1 MSFNGIL
8 NVYKPKG
15 FTSRD
20 IVNIVRKIYNTKKV
34 GHAGTLDPNA
44 TGVLPI
50 AIGNATKIVDYIQAM
65 GKSYIGEMTLGI
77 ETDTLDIWGKSID
90 SKVINYNKNILDT
103 YPIENELV
111 KVETLIKNEKLE
123 EQYKIWQE
131 RFKKIKD
138 ENVVNLNEIVLK
150 LDTQNVENFNELK
163 EDAKRELYKAK
174 FLLSKL
180 LEEIED
186 VNMSEEKYRTLII
199 KLKTKYRELND
210 YYEAH
215 KKEYG
220 ELENVVE
227 MQFENIEKRFQI
239 FEEFMETNDY
249 SEVIHIVK
257 SIDLMLEH
265 MQDVVKKLPDLVIV
279 AHKIIPLK
287 IEELTNIYEKMILDN
302 YNLKELNVTTNLEN
316 ALKSTNELVEKVKGL
331 NFKDVEV
338 EFEAIV
344 EYLDDLFK
352 VFETEQI
359 ARKEYSKLKIL
370 FEKKLIK
377 TNKIVSSVYKE
388 LDSIRSMYNLKAE
401 EIDSLNVVKTRLMEV
416 NDNYKKIITDLK
428 SQETNFLTANKELI
442 DVNSILIE
450 LSDDLDKLLKSLGNM
465 YEDEQRAR
473 EQLNEI
479 EKLLRDSKGILN
491 KYNFPSVNK
500 ELFIEIK
507 EANEAVYEV
516 IKELKEK
523 PIKINTLNT
532 RVDTARDLAL
542 KVYTHVNDMLK
553 KMEVIEELIVF
564 ANKYRSES
572 EIISDNLNKASNFF
586 FQGNY
591 NKSLDVLEKALINK
605 IPNSNST

>member
-1 MSFNGIL
+1 MKIL
-8 NVYKPKG
+8 YDFSLVSIFISLAILG
-15 FTSRD
+15 VF
-20 IVNIVRKIYNTKKV
+20 IVFLVLSKKRKEKKLKQKIIEE
-34 GHAGTLDPNA
+34 LD
-44 TGVLPI
+44 
-50 AIGNATKIVDYIQAM
+50 
-65 GKSYIGEMTLGI
+65 
-77 ETDTLDIWGKSID
+77 
-90 SKVINYNKNILDT
+90 YNKNILDT

-123 EQYKIWQE
+123 EQYKTWQE
-131 RFKKIKD
+131 RFQKIKD

-150 LDTQNVENFNELK
+150 LDSQNVENFDELK

-174 FLLSKL
+174 FLLSAL

-199 KLKTKYRELND
+199 KLKTKYRELKD
-210 YYEAH
+210 YYDEH
-215 KKEYG
+215 KEEYG

-265 MQDVVKKLPDLVIV
+265 MQEVVKKLPDLVIV

-287 IEELTNIYEKMILDN
+287 IEELTDIYEKMILDN
-302 YNLKELNVTTNLEN
+302 YNLKELNVAVNLEN

-331 NFKDVEV
+331 NFKDVEI

-344 EYLDDLFK
+344 DYLDDLFK
-352 VFETEQI
+352 VFETEQLS
-359 ARKEYSKLKIL
+359 RKEYSKLKNL
-370 FEKKLIK
+370 FENKLLK

-388 LDSIRSMYNLKAE
+388 LDSIKSMYNLKAE
-401 EIDSLNVVKTRLMEV
+401 ELDSLNVIKTRLMEV
-416 NDNYKKIITDLK
+416 NDRYKKIVTELK
-428 SQETNFLTANKELI
+428 NQETNFLNAHKELL
-442 DVNSILIE
+442 DTNTLLIE
-450 LSDDLDKLLKSLGNM
+450 ISDDLDKLLKSLGNM

-479 EKLLRDSKGILN
+479 EKLLRDSKCILN
-491 KYNFPSVNK
+491 KYKFPSVNK
-500 ELFIEIK
+500 ELYVEIK
-507 EANEAVYEV
+507 EANEAVFEV

-542 KVYTHVNDMLK
+542 KVYTHVSDMLK
-553 KMEVIEELIVF
+553 KMQVIEELIVF
-564 ANKYRSES
+564 ANKYRSDS

-591 NKSLDVLEKALINK
+591 NKSLEILEKSLINK
-605 IPNSNST
+605 IPNIEDIIKLKLK

>member
-1 MSFNGIL
+1 MKIL
-8 NVYKPKG
+8 YDFSLVSIFISLAILG
-15 FTSRD
+15 VF
-20 IVNIVRKIYNTKKV
+20 IVFLVLSKKRKEKKLKQKIIEE
-34 GHAGTLDPNA
+34 LD
-44 TGVLPI
+44 
-50 AIGNATKIVDYIQAM
+50 
-65 GKSYIGEMTLGI
+65 
-77 ETDTLDIWGKSID
+77 
-90 SKVINYNKNILDT
+90 YNKNILDT

-123 EQYKIWQE
+123 EQYKTWQE
-131 RFKKIKD
+131 RFQKIKD

-150 LDTQNVENFNELK
+150 LDSQNVENFNELK

-174 FLLSKL
+174 FLLSAL

-199 KLKTKYRELND
+199 KLKTKYRELKD
-210 YYEAH
+210 YYDEH
-215 KKEYG
+215 KEEYG

-265 MQDVVKKLPDLVIV
+265 MQEVVKKLPDLVIV

-287 IEELTNIYEKMILDN
+287 IEELTDIYEKMILDN
-302 YNLKELNVTTNLEN
+302 YNLKELNVAVNLEN

-331 NFKDVEV
+331 NFKDVEI

-344 EYLDDLFK
+344 DYLDDLFK
-352 VFETEQI
+352 VFETEQLS
-359 ARKEYSKLKIL
+359 RKEYSKLKNL
-370 FEKKLIK
+370 FENKLLK

-388 LDSIRSMYNLKAE
+388 LDSIKSMYNLKAE
-401 EIDSLNVVKTRLMEV
+401 ELDSLNVIKTRLMEV
-416 NDNYKKIITDLK
+416 NDRYKKIVTELK
-428 SQETNFLTANKELI
+428 NQDTNFLNAHKELL
-442 DVNSILIE
+442 DTNTLLIE
-450 LSDDLDKLLKSLGNM
+450 ISDDLDKLLKSLGNM

-479 EKLLRDSKGILN
+479 EKLLRDSKCILN
-491 KYNFPSVNK
+491 KYKFPSVNK
-500 ELFIEIK
+500 ELYVEIK
-507 EANEAVYEV
+507 EANEAVFEV

-542 KVYTHVNDMLK
+542 KVYTHVSDMLK
-553 KMEVIEELIVF
+553 KMQVIEELIVF
-564 ANKYRSES
+564 ANKYRSDS

-591 NKSLDVLEKALINK
+591 NKSLEILEKSLINK
-605 IPNSNST
+605 ISNIEDIIKLKLK

>member
-1 MSFNGIL
+1 MKIL
-8 NVYKPKG
+8 YD
-15 FTSRD
+15 FSL
-20 IVNIVRKIYNTKKV
+20 IS
-34 GHAGTLDPNA
+34 
-44 TGVLPI
+44 VLISI
-50 AIGNATKIVDYIQAM
+50 AILIVFILFLFFSKKRKDKKLKQKI
-65 GKSYIGEMTLGI
+65 I
-77 ETDTLDIWGKSID
+77 EELD
-90 SKVINYNKNILDT
+90 YNKNILDT

-388 LDSIRSMYNLKAE
+388 LDSIKSMYNLKAE
-401 EIDSLNVVKTRLMEV
+401 EIDSLNVVKTRLIEV
-416 NDNYKKIITDLK
+416 NDNYKKIILDIK
-428 SQETNFLTANKELI
+428 NQNINYLTANKELI

-605 IPNSNST
+605 IPNIEEIIKLKLK

>member
-1 MSFNGIL
+1 MKIL
-8 NVYKPKG
+8 YDFSLVSIFISLAILG
-15 FTSRD
+15 VF
-20 IVNIVRKIYNTKKV
+20 IVFLVLAKRRKEKKLKQKIIEE
-34 GHAGTLDPNA
+34 LD
-44 TGVLPI
+44 
-50 AIGNATKIVDYIQAM
+50 
-65 GKSYIGEMTLGI
+65 
-77 ETDTLDIWGKSID
+77 
-90 SKVINYNKNILDT
+90 YNKNILDT

-123 EQYKIWQE
+123 EQYKTWQE
-131 RFKKIKD
+131 RFQKIKD

-150 LDTQNVENFNELK
+150 LDSQNVENFDELK

-174 FLLSKL
+174 FLLSAL

-199 KLKTKYRELND
+199 KLKTKYRELKD
-210 YYEAH
+210 YYDEH
-215 KKEYG
+215 KEEYG

-265 MQDVVKKLPDLVIV
+265 MQEVVKKLPDLVIV

-287 IEELTNIYEKMILDN
+287 IEELTDIYEKMILDN
-302 YNLKELNVTTNLEN
+302 YNLKELNVAVNLEN

-331 NFKDVEV
+331 NFKDVEI

-344 EYLDDLFK
+344 DYLDDLFK
-352 VFETEQI
+352 VFETEQLS
-359 ARKEYSKLKIL
+359 RKEYSKLKNL
-370 FEKKLIK
+370 FENKLLK

-388 LDSIRSMYNLKAE
+388 LDSIKSMYNLKAE
-401 EIDSLNVVKTRLMEV
+401 ELDSLNVIKTRLMEV
-416 NDNYKKIITDLK
+416 NDRYKKIVTELK
-428 SQETNFLTANKELI
+428 DQETNFLNAHKELL
-442 DVNSILIE
+442 DTNTLLIE
-450 LSDDLDKLLKSLGNM
+450 ISDDLDKLLKSLGNM

-479 EKLLRDSKGILN
+479 EKLLRDSKCILN
-491 KYNFPSVNK
+491 KYKFPSVNK
-500 ELFIEIK
+500 ELYVEIK
-507 EANEAVYEV
+507 EANEAVFEV

-542 KVYTHVNDMLK
+542 KVYTHVSDMLK
-553 KMEVIEELIVF
+553 KMQVIEELIVF
-564 ANKYRSES
+564 ANKYRSDS

-591 NKSLDVLEKALINK
+591 NKSLEILEKSLINK
-605 IPNSNST
+605 ISNIEDIIKLKLK

>member
-1 MSFNGIL
+1 MKIL
-8 NVYKPKG
+8 YD
-15 FTSRD
+15 FSL
-20 IVNIVRKIYNTKKV
+20 IS
-34 GHAGTLDPNA
+34 
-44 TGVLPI
+44 VLISI
-50 AIGNATKIVDYIQAM
+50 AILIVFILFLFFSKKRKDKKLKQKI
-65 GKSYIGEMTLGI
+65 I
-77 ETDTLDIWGKSID
+77 EELD
-90 SKVINYNKNILDT
+90 YNKNILDT

-572 EIISDNLNKASNFF
+572 EIISDSLNKASNFF

-605 IPNSNST
+605 IPNIEEIIKLKLK

>member
-1 MSFNGIL
+1 MKILYDFSFVSIFISLAIL
-8 NVYKPKG
+8 GV
-15 FTSRD
+15 F
-20 IVNIVRKIYNTKKV
+20 IVFLVLSKKRKEKKLKQKIIEE
-34 GHAGTLDPNA
+34 LD
-44 TGVLPI
+44 
-50 AIGNATKIVDYIQAM
+50 
-65 GKSYIGEMTLGI
+65 
-77 ETDTLDIWGKSID
+77 
-90 SKVINYNKNILDT
+90 YNKNILDT

-123 EQYKIWQE
+123 EQYKTWQE
-131 RFKKIKD
+131 RFQKIKD

-150 LDTQNVENFNELK
+150 LDSQNVENFDELK

-174 FLLSKL
+174 FLLSAL

-199 KLKTKYRELND
+199 KLKTKYRELKD
-210 YYEAH
+210 YYDEH
-215 KKEYG
+215 KEEYG

-265 MQDVVKKLPDLVIV
+265 MQEVVKKLPDLVIV

-287 IEELTNIYEKMILDN
+287 IEELTDIYEKMILDN
-302 YNLKELNVTTNLEN
+302 YNLKELNVAVNLEN

-331 NFKDVEV
+331 NFKDVEI

-344 EYLDDLFK
+344 DYLDDLFK
-352 VFETEQI
+352 VFETEQLS
-359 ARKEYSKLKIL
+359 RKEYSKLKNL
-370 FEKKLIK
+370 FENKLLK

-388 LDSIRSMYNLKAE
+388 LDSIKSMYNLKAE
-401 EIDSLNVVKTRLMEV
+401 ELDSLNVIKTRLMEV
-416 NDNYKKIITDLK
+416 NDRYKKIITELK
-428 SQETNFLTANKELI
+428 NQDTNFLNAHKELL
-442 DVNSILIE
+442 DTNTLLIE
-450 LSDDLDKLLKSLGNM
+450 ISDDLDKLLKSLGNM

-479 EKLLRDSKGILN
+479 EKLLRDSKCILN
-491 KYNFPSVNK
+491 KYKFPSVNK
-500 ELFIEIK
+500 ELYVEIK
-507 EANEAVYEV
+507 EANEAVFEV

-542 KVYTHVNDMLK
+542 KVYTHVSDMLK
-553 KMEVIEELIVF
+553 KMQVIEELIVF
-564 ANKYRSES
+564 ANKYRSDS

-591 NKSLDVLEKALINK
+591 NKSLEILEKSLINK
-605 IPNSNST
+605 IPNIEDIIKLKLK

>member
-1 MSFNGIL
+1 MKIL
-8 NVYKPKG
+8 YDFSLVSIFISLAILG
-15 FTSRD
+15 VF
-20 IVNIVRKIYNTKKV
+20 IVFLVLSKKRKEKKLKQKIIEE
-34 GHAGTLDPNA
+34 LD
-44 TGVLPI
+44 
-50 AIGNATKIVDYIQAM
+50 
-65 GKSYIGEMTLGI
+65 
-77 ETDTLDIWGKSID
+77 
-90 SKVINYNKNILDT
+90 YNKNILDT

-131 RFKKIKD
+131 RFQKIKD

-150 LDTQNVENFNELK
+150 LDSQNVESFDELK

-174 FLLSKL
+174 FLLSAL

-199 KLKTKYRELND
+199 KLKTKYRELKD
-210 YYEAH
+210 YYDEH
-215 KKEYG
+215 KEEYG

-265 MQDVVKKLPDLVIV
+265 MQEVVKKLPDLVIV

-287 IEELTNIYEKMILDN
+287 IEELTDIYEKMILDN
-302 YNLKELNVTTNLEN
+302 YNLKELNVAVNLEN

-331 NFKDVEV
+331 NFKDVEI

-344 EYLDDLFK
+344 DYLDDLFK
-352 VFETEQI
+352 VFETEQLS
-359 ARKEYSKLKIL
+359 RKEYSKLKNL
-370 FEKKLIK
+370 FENKLLK

-388 LDSIRSMYNLKAE
+388 LDSIKSMYNLKTE
-401 EIDSLNVVKTRLMEV
+401 ELDSLNVIKTRLMEV
-416 NDNYKKIITDLK
+416 NDRYKKIVTELK
-428 SQETNFLTANKELI
+428 NQDTNFLNAHKELL
-442 DVNSILIE
+442 DTNTLLIE
-450 LSDDLDKLLKSLGNM
+450 ISDDLDKLLKSLGNM

-479 EKLLRDSKGILN
+479 EKLLRDSKCILN
-491 KYNFPSVNK
+491 KYKFPSVNK
-500 ELFIEIK
+500 ELYVEIK
-507 EANEAVYEV
+507 EANEAVFEV

-542 KVYTHVNDMLK
+542 KVYTHVSDMLK
-553 KMEVIEELIVF
+553 KMQVIEELIVF
-564 ANKYRSES
+564 ANKYRSDS

-591 NKSLDVLEKALINK
+591 NKSLEILEKSLINK
-605 IPNSNST
+605 IPNIEDIIKLKLK

>member
-1 MSFNGIL
+1 MKIL
-8 NVYKPKG
+8 YDFSLVSIFISLAILG
-15 FTSRD
+15 VF
-20 IVNIVRKIYNTKKV
+20 IVFLVLAKRRKEKKLKQKIIEE
-34 GHAGTLDPNA
+34 LD
-44 TGVLPI
+44 
-50 AIGNATKIVDYIQAM
+50 
-65 GKSYIGEMTLGI
+65 
-77 ETDTLDIWGKSID
+77 
-90 SKVINYNKNILDT
+90 YNKNILDT

-123 EQYKIWQE
+123 EQYKTWQE
-131 RFKKIKD
+131 RFQKIKD

-150 LDTQNVENFNELK
+150 LDSQNVENFDELK

-174 FLLSKL
+174 FLLSAL

-199 KLKTKYRELND
+199 KLKTKYRELKD
-210 YYEAH
+210 YYDEH
-215 KKEYG
+215 KEEYG

-265 MQDVVKKLPDLVIV
+265 MQEVVKKLPDLVIV

-287 IEELTNIYEKMILDN
+287 IEELTDIYEKMILDN
-302 YNLKELNVTTNLEN
+302 YNLKELNVAVNLEN

-331 NFKDVEV
+331 NFKDVEI

-344 EYLDDLFK
+344 DYLDDLFK
-352 VFETEQI
+352 VFETEQLS
-359 ARKEYSKLKIL
+359 RKEYSKLKNL
-370 FEKKLIK
+370 FENKLLK

-388 LDSIRSMYNLKAE
+388 LDSIKSMYNLKAE
-401 EIDSLNVVKTRLMEV
+401 ELDSLNVIKTRLMEV
-416 NDNYKKIITDLK
+416 NDRYKKIVTELK
-428 SQETNFLTANKELI
+428 NQDTNFLNAHKELLDTNI
-442 DVNSILIE
+442 LLIE
-450 LSDDLDKLLKSLGNM
+450 ISDDLDKLLKSLGNM

-479 EKLLRDSKGILN
+479 EKLLRDSKCILN
-491 KYNFPSVNK
+491 KYKFPSVNK
-500 ELFIEIK
+500 ELYVEIK
-507 EANEAVYEV
+507 EANEAVFEV

-542 KVYTHVNDMLK
+542 KVYTHVSDMLK
-553 KMEVIEELIVF
+553 KMQVIEELIVF
-564 ANKYRSES
+564 ANKYRSDS

-591 NKSLDVLEKALINK
+591 NKSLEILEKSLINK
-605 IPNSNST
+605 IPNIEDIIKLKLK

>member
-1 MSFNGIL
+1 MKIL
-8 NVYKPKG
+8 YDFSLVSIFISLAILG
-15 FTSRD
+15 VF
-20 IVNIVRKIYNTKKV
+20 IVFLVLSKKRKEKKLKQKIIEE
-34 GHAGTLDPNA
+34 LD
-44 TGVLPI
+44 
-50 AIGNATKIVDYIQAM
+50 
-65 GKSYIGEMTLGI
+65 
-77 ETDTLDIWGKSID
+77 
-90 SKVINYNKNILDT
+90 YNKNILDT

-123 EQYKIWQE
+123 EQYKTWQE
-131 RFKKIKD
+131 RFQKIKD

-150 LDTQNVENFNELK
+150 LDSQNVENFDELK

-174 FLLSKL
+174 FLLSAL

-199 KLKTKYRELND
+199 KLKTKYRELKD
-210 YYEAH
+210 YYDEH
-215 KKEYG
+215 KEEYG

-265 MQDVVKKLPDLVIV
+265 MQEVVKKLPDLVIV

-287 IEELTNIYEKMILDN
+287 IEELTDIYEKMILDN
-302 YNLKELNVTTNLEN
+302 YNLKELNVAVNLEN

-331 NFKDVEV
+331 NFKDVEI

-344 EYLDDLFK
+344 DYLDDLFK
-352 VFETEQI
+352 VFETEQLS
-359 ARKEYSKLKIL
+359 RKEYSKLKNL
-370 FEKKLIK
+370 FENKLLK

-388 LDSIRSMYNLKAE
+388 LDSIKSMYNLKAE
-401 EIDSLNVVKTRLMEV
+401 ELDSLNVIKTRLMEV
-416 NDNYKKIITDLK
+416 NDRYKKIITELK
-428 SQETNFLTANKELI
+428 NQDTNFLNAHKELL
-442 DVNSILIE
+442 DTNTLLIE
-450 LSDDLDKLLKSLGNM
+450 ISDDLDKLLKSLGNM

-479 EKLLRDSKGILN
+479 EKLLRDSKCILN
-491 KYNFPSVNK
+491 KYKFPSVNK
-500 ELFIEIK
+500 ELYVEIK
-507 EANEAVYEV
+507 EANEAVFEV

-542 KVYTHVNDMLK
+542 KVYTHVSDMLK
-553 KMEVIEELIVF
+553 KMQVIEELIVF
-564 ANKYRSES
+564 ANKYRSDS

-591 NKSLDVLEKALINK
+591 NKSLEILEKSLINK
-605 IPNSNST
+605 IPNIEDIIKLKLK

>member
-1 MSFNGIL
+1 M
-8 NVYKPKG
+8 
-15 FTSRD
+15 
-20 IVNIVRKIYNTKKV
+20 
-34 GHAGTLDPNA
+34 
-44 TGVLPI
+44 
-50 AIGNATKIVDYIQAM
+50 
-65 GKSYIGEMTLGI
+65 
-77 ETDTLDIWGKSID
+77 
-90 SKVINYNKNILDT
+90 
-103 YPIENELV
+103 
-111 KVETLIKNEKLE
+111 
-123 EQYKIWQE
+123 
-131 RFKKIKD
+131 
-138 ENVVNLNEIVLK
+138 K
-150 LDTQNVENFNELK
+150 LDSQNVENFDELK

-174 FLLSKL
+174 FLLSAL

-199 KLKTKYRELND
+199 KLKTKYRELKD
-210 YYEAH
+210 YYDEH
-215 KKEYG
+215 KEEYG

-265 MQDVVKKLPDLVIV
+265 MQEVVKKLPDLVIV

-287 IEELTNIYEKMILDN
+287 IEELTDIYEKMILDN
-302 YNLKELNVTTNLEN
+302 YNLKELNVAVNLEN

-331 NFKDVEV
+331 NFKDVEI

-344 EYLDDLFK
+344 DYLDDLFK
-352 VFETEQI
+352 VFETEQLS
-359 ARKEYSKLKIL
+359 RKEYSKLKNL
-370 FEKKLIK
+370 FENKLLK

-388 LDSIRSMYNLKAE
+388 LDSIKSMYNLKAE
-401 EIDSLNVVKTRLMEV
+401 ELDSLNVIKTRLMEV
-416 NDNYKKIITDLK
+416 NDRYKKIVTELK
-428 SQETNFLTANKELI
+428 DQETNFLNAHKELL
-442 DVNSILIE
+442 DTNTLLIE
-450 LSDDLDKLLKSLGNM
+450 ISDDLDKLLKSLGNM

-479 EKLLRDSKGILN
+479 EKLLRDSKCILN
-491 KYNFPSVNK
+491 KYKFPSVNK
-500 ELFIEIK
+500 ELYVEIK
-507 EANEAVYEV
+507 EANEAVFEV

-542 KVYTHVNDMLK
+542 KVYTHVSDMLK
-553 KMEVIEELIVF
+553 KMQVIEELIVF
-564 ANKYRSES
+564 ANKYRSDS

-591 NKSLDVLEKALINK
+591 NKSLEILEKSLINK
-605 IPNSNST
+605 IPNIEDIIKLKLK

>member
-1 MSFNGIL
+1 MKIL
-8 NVYKPKG
+8 YD
-15 FTSRD
+15 FSL
-20 IVNIVRKIYNTKKV
+20 IS
-34 GHAGTLDPNA
+34 
-44 TGVLPI
+44 VLISI
-50 AIGNATKIVDYIQAM
+50 AILIVFILFLFFSKKRKDKKLKQKI
-65 GKSYIGEMTLGI
+65 I
-77 ETDTLDIWGKSID
+77 EELD
-90 SKVINYNKNILDT
+90 YNKNILDT

-199 KLKTKYRELND
+199 KLKAKYRELND

-265 MQDVVKKLPDLVIV
+265 MQEVVKKLPDLVIV

-416 NDNYKKIITDLK
+416 NDNYKKIINDLK
-428 SQETNFLTANKELI
+428 SKETNFLTANKELI

-605 IPNSNST
+605 IPNIEEIIKLKLK

>member
-1 MSFNGIL
+1 MFLVLS
-8 NVYKPKG
+8 KK
-15 FTSRD
+15 
-20 IVNIVRKIYNTKKV
+20 RKEKKLKQKIIEE
-34 GHAGTLDPNA
+34 LD
-44 TGVLPI
+44 
-50 AIGNATKIVDYIQAM
+50 
-65 GKSYIGEMTLGI
+65 
-77 ETDTLDIWGKSID
+77 
-90 SKVINYNKNILDT
+90 YNKNILDT

-123 EQYKIWQE
+123 EQYKTWQE
-131 RFKKIKD
+131 RFQKIKD

-150 LDTQNVENFNELK
+150 LDSQNVENFDELK

-174 FLLSKL
+174 FLLSAL

-199 KLKTKYRELND
+199 KLKTKYRELKD
-210 YYEAH
+210 YYDEH
-215 KKEYG
+215 KEEYG

-265 MQDVVKKLPDLVIV
+265 MQEVVKKLPDLVIV

-287 IEELTNIYEKMILDN
+287 IEELTDIYEKMILDN
-302 YNLKELNVTTNLEN
+302 YNLKELNVAVNLEN

-331 NFKDVEV
+331 NFKDVEI

-344 EYLDDLFK
+344 DYLDDLFK
-352 VFETEQI
+352 VFETEQLS
-359 ARKEYSKLKIL
+359 RKEYSKLKNL
-370 FEKKLIK
+370 FENKLLK

-388 LDSIRSMYNLKAE
+388 LDSIKSMYNLKAE
-401 EIDSLNVVKTRLMEV
+401 ELDSLNVIKTRLMEV
-416 NDNYKKIITDLK
+416 NDRYKKIVTELK
-428 SQETNFLTANKELI
+428 NQETNFLNAHKELL
-442 DVNSILIE
+442 DTNTLLIE
-450 LSDDLDKLLKSLGNM
+450 ISDDLDKLLKSLGNM

-479 EKLLRDSKGILN
+479 EKLLRDSKCILN
-491 KYNFPSVNK
+491 KYKFPSVNK
-500 ELFIEIK
+500 ELYVEIK
-507 EANEAVYEV
+507 EANEAVFEV

-542 KVYTHVNDMLK
+542 KVYTHVSDMLK
-553 KMEVIEELIVF
+553 KMQVIEELIVF
-564 ANKYRSES
+564 ANKYRSDS

-591 NKSLDVLEKALINK
+591 NKSLEILEKSLINK
-605 IPNSNST
+605 IPNIEDIIKLKLK

>member
-1 MSFNGIL
+1 MKIL
-8 NVYKPKG
+8 YDFSLVSIFISLAILG
-15 FTSRD
+15 VF
-20 IVNIVRKIYNTKKV
+20 IVLLVLSKKRKEKKLKEKIIEE
-34 GHAGTLDPNA
+34 LD
-44 TGVLPI
+44 
-50 AIGNATKIVDYIQAM
+50 
-65 GKSYIGEMTLGI
+65 
-77 ETDTLDIWGKSID
+77 
-90 SKVINYNKNILDT
+90 YNKNILDT

-123 EQYKIWQE
+123 EQYKTWQE
-131 RFKKIKD
+131 RFQKIKD

-150 LDTQNVENFNELK
+150 LDSQNVENFDELK

-174 FLLSKL
+174 FLLSAL

-199 KLKTKYRELND
+199 KLKTKYRELKD
-210 YYEAH
+210 YYDEH
-215 KKEYG
+215 KEEYG

-265 MQDVVKKLPDLVIV
+265 MQEVVKKLPDLVIV

-287 IEELTNIYEKMILDN
+287 IEELTDIYEKMILDN
-302 YNLKELNVTTNLEN
+302 YNLKELNVAVNLEN

-331 NFKDVEV
+331 NFKDVEI

-344 EYLDDLFK
+344 DYLDDLFK
-352 VFETEQI
+352 VFETEQLS
-359 ARKEYSKLKIL
+359 RKEYSKLKNL
-370 FEKKLIK
+370 FENKLLK

-388 LDSIRSMYNLKAE
+388 LDSIKSMYNLKAE
-401 EIDSLNVVKTRLMEV
+401 ELDSLNVIKTRLMEV
-416 NDNYKKIITDLK
+416 NDRYKKIVTDLK
-428 SQETNFLTANKELI
+428 NQDTNFLNAHKELL
-442 DVNSILIE
+442 DTNTLLIE
-450 LSDDLDKLLKSLGNM
+450 VSDDLDKLLKSLGNM

-479 EKLLRDSKGILN
+479 EKLLRDSKCILN
-491 KYNFPSVNK
+491 KYKFPNVNK
-500 ELFIEIK
+500 ELYVEIK
-507 EANEAVYEV
+507 EANEAVFEV

-542 KVYTHVNDMLK
+542 KVYTHVSDMLK
-553 KMEVIEELIVF
+553 KMQVIEELIVF
-564 ANKYRSES
+564 ANKYRSDS
-572 EIISDNLNKASNFF
+572 EIISDNLNKVSNFF

-591 NKSLDVLEKALINK
+591 NKSLEILEKSLINK
-605 IPNSNST
+605 IPNIEDIIKLKLK

>member
-1 MSFNGIL
+1 MKIL
-8 NVYKPKG
+8 YD
-15 FTSRD
+15 FSL
-20 IVNIVRKIYNTKKV
+20 IS
-34 GHAGTLDPNA
+34 
-44 TGVLPI
+44 VLISI
-50 AIGNATKIVDYIQAM
+50 AILLVFIVFLFFSKKRNDKKLKQKI
-65 GKSYIGEMTLGI
+65 I
-77 ETDTLDIWGKSID
+77 EELD
-90 SKVINYNKNILDT
+90 YNKNILDT

-605 IPNSNST
+605 IPNIEEIIKLKLK

>member
-1 MSFNGIL
+1 MKIL
-8 NVYKPKG
+8 YDFSLVSIFISLAILG
-15 FTSRD
+15 VF
-20 IVNIVRKIYNTKKV
+20 IVFLVLSKKRKEKKLKQKIIEE
-34 GHAGTLDPNA
+34 LD
-44 TGVLPI
+44 
-50 AIGNATKIVDYIQAM
+50 
-65 GKSYIGEMTLGI
+65 
-77 ETDTLDIWGKSID
+77 
-90 SKVINYNKNILDT
+90 YNKNILDT

-131 RFKKIKD
+131 RFQRIKD
-138 ENVVNLNEIVLK
+138 ENVINLNEIVLK
-150 LDTQNVENFNELK
+150 LDSQNVENFDELK

-174 FLLSKL
+174 FLLSAL

-199 KLKTKYRELND
+199 KLKTKYRELKD
-210 YYEAH
+210 YYDEH
-215 KKEYG
+215 KEEYG

-265 MQDVVKKLPDLVIV
+265 MQEVVKKLPDLVIV

-287 IEELTNIYEKMILDN
+287 IEELTDIYEKMILDN
-302 YNLKELNVTTNLEN
+302 YNLKELNVAVNLEN

-331 NFKDVEV
+331 NFKDVEI

-344 EYLDDLFK
+344 DYLDDLFK
-352 VFETEQI
+352 VFETEQLS
-359 ARKEYSKLKIL
+359 RKEYSKLKNL
-370 FEKKLIK
+370 FENKLLK

-388 LDSIRSMYNLKAE
+388 LDSIKSMYNLKAE
-401 EIDSLNVVKTRLMEV
+401 ELDSLNVIKTRLMEV
-416 NDNYKKIITDLK
+416 NDRYKKIVTELK
-428 SQETNFLTANKELI
+428 NQDTNFLNAHKELL
-442 DVNSILIE
+442 DTNTLLIE
-450 LSDDLDKLLKSLGNM
+450 ISDDLDKLLKSLGNM

-479 EKLLRDSKGILN
+479 EKLLRDSKCILN
-491 KYNFPSVNK
+491 KYKFPSVNK
-500 ELFIEIK
+500 ELYVEIK
-507 EANEAVYEV
+507 EANEAVFEV

-542 KVYTHVNDMLK
+542 KVYTHVSYMLK
-553 KMEVIEELIVF
+553 KMQVIEELIVF
-564 ANKYRSES
+564 ANKYRSDS

-591 NKSLDVLEKALINK
+591 NKSLEILEKSLINK
-605 IPNSNST
+605 IPNIEDIIKLKLK

>member
-1 MSFNGIL
+1 MKIL
-8 NVYKPKG
+8 YDFSLVSIFISLAILG
-15 FTSRD
+15 VF
-20 IVNIVRKIYNTKKV
+20 IVFLVLSKKRKEKKLKQKIIEE
-34 GHAGTLDPNA
+34 LD
-44 TGVLPI
+44 
-50 AIGNATKIVDYIQAM
+50 
-65 GKSYIGEMTLGI
+65 
-77 ETDTLDIWGKSID
+77 
-90 SKVINYNKNILDT
+90 YNKNILDT

-123 EQYKIWQE
+123 EQYKTWQE
-131 RFKKIKD
+131 RFQKIKD

-150 LDTQNVENFNELK
+150 LDSQNVENFDELK

-174 FLLSKL
+174 FLLSAL

-199 KLKTKYRELND
+199 KLKTKYRELKD
-210 YYEAH
+210 YYDEH
-215 KKEYG
+215 KEEYG

-265 MQDVVKKLPDLVIV
+265 MQEVVKKLPDLVIV

-287 IEELTNIYEKMILDN
+287 IEELTDIYEKMILDN
-302 YNLKELNVTTNLEN
+302 YNLKELNVAVNLEN

-331 NFKDVEV
+331 NFKDVEI

-344 EYLDDLFK
+344 DYLDDLFK
-352 VFETEQI
+352 VFETEQLS
-359 ARKEYSKLKIL
+359 RKEYSKLKDL
-370 FEKKLIK
+370 FENKLLK

-388 LDSIRSMYNLKAE
+388 LDSIKSMYNLKAE
-401 EIDSLNVVKTRLMEV
+401 ELDSLNVIKTRLMEV
-416 NDNYKKIITDLK
+416 NDRYKKIVTELK
-428 SQETNFLTANKELI
+428 NQEINFLNAHKELL
-442 DVNSILIE
+442 DTNTLLIE
-450 LSDDLDKLLKSLGNM
+450 ISDDLDKLLKSLGNM

-479 EKLLRDSKGILN
+479 EKLLRDSKCILN
-491 KYNFPSVNK
+491 KYKFPSVNK
-500 ELFIEIK
+500 ELYVEIK
-507 EANEAVYEV
+507 EANEAVFEV

-542 KVYTHVNDMLK
+542 KVYTHVSDMLK
-553 KMEVIEELIVF
+553 KMQVVEELIVF
-564 ANKYRSES
+564 ANKYRSDS

-591 NKSLDVLEKALINK
+591 NKSLEILEKSLINK
-605 IPNSNST
+605 IPNIEDIIKLKLK

>member
-1 MSFNGIL
+1 MKIL
-8 NVYKPKG
+8 YD
-15 FTSRD
+15 FSL
-20 IVNIVRKIYNTKKV
+20 IS
-34 GHAGTLDPNA
+34 
-44 TGVLPI
+44 VLISI
-50 AIGNATKIVDYIQAM
+50 AILIVFILFLFFSKKRKDKKLKQKI
-65 GKSYIGEMTLGI
+65 I
-77 ETDTLDIWGKSID
+77 EELD
-90 SKVINYNKNILDT
+90 YNKNILDT

-605 IPNSNST
+605 IPNIEEIIKLKLK

>member
-1 MSFNGIL
+1 MKIL
-8 NVYKPKG
+8 YD
-15 FTSRD
+15 FSL
-20 IVNIVRKIYNTKKV
+20 IS
-34 GHAGTLDPNA
+34 
-44 TGVLPI
+44 VLISI
-50 AIGNATKIVDYIQAM
+50 AILIVFILFLFFSKKRKDKKLKQKI
-65 GKSYIGEMTLGI
+65 I
-77 ETDTLDIWGKSID
+77 EELD
-90 SKVINYNKNILDT
+90 YNKNILDT

-199 KLKTKYRELND
+199 KLKAKYRELND

-265 MQDVVKKLPDLVIV
+265 MQEVVKKLPDLVIV

-605 IPNSNST
+605 IPNIEEIIKLKLK

>member
-1 MSFNGIL
+1 MKIL
-8 NVYKPKG
+8 YD
-15 FTSRD
+15 FSL
-20 IVNIVRKIYNTKKV
+20 IS
-34 GHAGTLDPNA
+34 
-44 TGVLPI
+44 VLISI
-50 AIGNATKIVDYIQAM
+50 AILIVFILFLFFSKKRKDKKLKQKI
-65 GKSYIGEMTLGI
+65 I
-77 ETDTLDIWGKSID
+77 EELD
-90 SKVINYNKNILDT
+90 YNKNILDT

-199 KLKTKYRELND
+199 KLKAKYRELND

-287 IEELTNIYEKMILDN
+287 IEELTDIYEKMILDN
-302 YNLKELNVTTNLEN
+302 YNLKELNVATNLEN

-605 IPNSNST
+605 IPNIEEIIKLKLK

>member
-1 MSFNGIL
+1 MKIL
-8 NVYKPKG
+8 YDFSLVSIFISLAILG
-15 FTSRD
+15 VF
-20 IVNIVRKIYNTKKV
+20 IVFLVLSKKRKEKKLKQKIIEE
-34 GHAGTLDPNA
+34 LD
-44 TGVLPI
+44 
-50 AIGNATKIVDYIQAM
+50 
-65 GKSYIGEMTLGI
+65 
-77 ETDTLDIWGKSID
+77 
-90 SKVINYNKNILDT
+90 YNKNILDT

-123 EQYKIWQE
+123 EQYKTWQE
-131 RFKKIKD
+131 RFQKIKD

-150 LDTQNVENFNELK
+150 LDSQNVENFDELK

-174 FLLSKL
+174 FLLSAL

-199 KLKTKYRELND
+199 KLKTKYRELKD
-210 YYEAH
+210 YYDEH
-215 KKEYG
+215 KEEYG

-265 MQDVVKKLPDLVIV
+265 MQEVVKKLPDLVIV

-287 IEELTNIYEKMILDN
+287 IEELTDIYEKMILDN
-302 YNLKELNVTTNLEN
+302 YNLKELNVAVNLEN

-331 NFKDVEV
+331 NFKDVEI

-344 EYLDDLFK
+344 DYLDDLFK
-352 VFETEQI
+352 VFETEQLS
-359 ARKEYSKLKIL
+359 RKEYSKLKNL
-370 FEKKLIK
+370 FENKLLK

-388 LDSIRSMYNLKAE
+388 LDSIKSMYNLKAE
-401 EIDSLNVVKTRLMEV
+401 ELDSLNVIKTRLMEV
-416 NDNYKKIITDLK
+416 NDRYKKIVTELK
-428 SQETNFLTANKELI
+428 NQDTNFLNAHKELL
-442 DVNSILIE
+442 DTNTLLIE
-450 LSDDLDKLLKSLGNM
+450 ISDDLDKLLKSLGNM

-479 EKLLRDSKGILN
+479 EKLLRDSKCILN
-491 KYNFPSVNK
+491 KYKFPSVNK
-500 ELFIEIK
+500 ELYVEIK
-507 EANEAVYEV
+507 EANEAVFEV

-542 KVYTHVNDMLK
+542 KVYTHVSDMLK
-553 KMEVIEELIVF
+553 KMQVIEELIVF
-564 ANKYRSES
+564 ANKYRSDS

-591 NKSLDVLEKALINK
+591 NKSLEILEKSLINK
-605 IPNSNST
+605 IPNIEDIIKLKLK

>member
-1 MSFNGIL
+1 MKIL
-8 NVYKPKG
+8 YDFSLVSIFISLAILG
-15 FTSRD
+15 VF
-20 IVNIVRKIYNTKKV
+20 IVFLDLSKKRKEKKLKQKIIEE
-34 GHAGTLDPNA
+34 LD
-44 TGVLPI
+44 
-50 AIGNATKIVDYIQAM
+50 
-65 GKSYIGEMTLGI
+65 
-77 ETDTLDIWGKSID
+77 
-90 SKVINYNKNILDT
+90 YNKNILDT

-123 EQYKIWQE
+123 EQYKTWQE
-131 RFKKIKD
+131 RFQKIKD

-150 LDTQNVENFNELK
+150 LDSQNVENFDELK

-174 FLLSKL
+174 FLLSAL

-199 KLKTKYRELND
+199 KLKTKYRELKD
-210 YYEAH
+210 YYDEH
-215 KKEYG
+215 KEEYG

-265 MQDVVKKLPDLVIV
+265 MQEVVKKLPDLVIV

-287 IEELTNIYEKMILDN
+287 IEELTDIYEKMILDN
-302 YNLKELNVTTNLEN
+302 YNLKELNVAVNLEN

-331 NFKDVEV
+331 NFKDVEI

-344 EYLDDLFK
+344 DYLDDLFK
-352 VFETEQI
+352 VFETEQLS
-359 ARKEYSKLKIL
+359 RKEYSKLKNL
-370 FEKKLIK
+370 FENKLLK

-388 LDSIRSMYNLKAE
+388 LDSIKSMYNLKAE
-401 EIDSLNVVKTRLMEV
+401 ELDSLNVIKTRLMEV
-416 NDNYKKIITDLK
+416 NDRYKKIVTELK
-428 SQETNFLTANKELI
+428 DQETNFLNAHKELL
-442 DVNSILIE
+442 DTNTLLIE
-450 LSDDLDKLLKSLGNM
+450 ISDDLDKLLKSLGNM

-479 EKLLRDSKGILN
+479 EKLLRDSKCILN
-491 KYNFPSVNK
+491 KYKFPSVNK
-500 ELFIEIK
+500 ELYVEIK
-507 EANEAVYEV
+507 EANEAVFEV

-542 KVYTHVNDMLK
+542 KVYTHVSDMLK
-553 KMEVIEELIVF
+553 KMQVIEELIVF
-564 ANKYRSES
+564 ANKYRSDS

-591 NKSLDVLEKALINK
+591 NKSLEILEKSLINK
-605 IPNSNST
+605 IPNIEDIIKLKLK

>member
-1 MSFNGIL
+1 M
-8 NVYKPKG
+8 
-15 FTSRD
+15 
-20 IVNIVRKIYNTKKV
+20 
-34 GHAGTLDPNA
+34 
-44 TGVLPI
+44 
-50 AIGNATKIVDYIQAM
+50 
-65 GKSYIGEMTLGI
+65 
-77 ETDTLDIWGKSID
+77 
-90 SKVINYNKNILDT
+90 
-103 YPIENELV
+103 
-111 KVETLIKNEKLE
+111 
-123 EQYKIWQE
+123 
-131 RFKKIKD
+131 FK
-138 ENVVNLNEIVLK
+138 
-150 LDTQNVENFNELK
+150 
-163 EDAKRELYKAK
+163 
-174 FLLSKL
+174 
-180 LEEIED
+180 
-186 VNMSEEKYRTLII
+186 
-199 KLKTKYRELND
+199 
-210 YYEAH
+210 
-215 KKEYG
+215 
-220 ELENVVE
+220 
-227 MQFENIEKRFQI
+227 
-239 FEEFMETNDY
+239 
-249 SEVIHIVK
+249 
-257 SIDLMLEH
+257 
-265 MQDVVKKLPDLVIV
+265 
-279 AHKIIPLK
+279 
-287 IEELTNIYEKMILDN
+287 
-302 YNLKELNVTTNLEN
+302 
-316 ALKSTNELVEKVKGL
+316 
-331 NFKDVEV
+331 
-338 EFEAIV
+338 
-344 EYLDDLFK
+344 
-352 VFETEQI
+352 
-359 ARKEYSKLKIL
+359 
-370 FEKKLIK
+370 KKLIK

-605 IPNSNST
+605 IPNIEEIIKLKLK

>member
-1 MSFNGIL
+1 MKIL
-8 NVYKPKG
+8 YD
-15 FTSRD
+15 FSL
-20 IVNIVRKIYNTKKV
+20 IS
-34 GHAGTLDPNA
+34 
-44 TGVLPI
+44 VLISI
-50 AIGNATKIVDYIQAM
+50 AILLVFIVFLFFSKKRNDKKLKQKI
-65 GKSYIGEMTLGI
+65 I
-77 ETDTLDIWGKSID
+77 EELD
-90 SKVINYNKNILDT
+90 YNKNILDT

-265 MQDVVKKLPDLVIV
+265 MQEVVKKLPDLVIV

-401 EIDSLNVVKTRLMEV
+401 EIDSLNVVKTRIMEV

-605 IPNSNST
+605 IPNIEEIIKLKLK

>member
-1 MSFNGIL
+1 MKIL
-8 NVYKPKG
+8 YD
-15 FTSRD
+15 FSL
-20 IVNIVRKIYNTKKV
+20 IS
-34 GHAGTLDPNA
+34 
-44 TGVLPI
+44 VLISI
-50 AIGNATKIVDYIQAM
+50 AILIVFILFLFFSKKRKDKKLKQKI
-65 GKSYIGEMTLGI
+65 I
-77 ETDTLDIWGKSID
+77 EELD
-90 SKVINYNKNILDT
+90 YNKNILDT

-416 NDNYKKIITDLK
+416 NDNYKKIINDLK

-572 EIISDNLNKASNFF
+572 EIISDSLNKASNFF

-605 IPNSNST
+605 IPNIEEIIKLKLK

>member
-1 MSFNGIL
+1 MKIL
-8 NVYKPKG
+8 YD
-15 FTSRD
+15 FSL
-20 IVNIVRKIYNTKKV
+20 IS
-34 GHAGTLDPNA
+34 
-44 TGVLPI
+44 VLISI
-50 AIGNATKIVDYIQAM
+50 AILIVFILFLFFSKKRKDKKLKQKI
-65 GKSYIGEMTLGI
+65 I
-77 ETDTLDIWGKSID
+77 EELD
-90 SKVINYNKNILDT
+90 YNKNILDT

-450 LSDDLDKLLKSLGNM
+450 LSEDLDKLLKSLGNM

-605 IPNSNST
+605 IPNIEEIIKLKLK

>member
-1 MSFNGIL
+1 MKIL
-8 NVYKPKG
+8 YD
-15 FTSRD
+15 FSL
-20 IVNIVRKIYNTKKV
+20 IS
-34 GHAGTLDPNA
+34 
-44 TGVLPI
+44 VLISI
-50 AIGNATKIVDYIQAM
+50 AILIVFILFLFFSKKRKDKKLKQKI
-65 GKSYIGEMTLGI
+65 I
-77 ETDTLDIWGKSID
+77 EELD
-90 SKVINYNKNILDT
+90 YNKNILDT

-302 YNLKELNVTTNLEN
+302 YNLKELNVAVNLEN

-331 NFKDVEV
+331 NFKDVEI

-344 EYLDDLFK
+344 DYLDDLFK
-352 VFETEQI
+352 VFETEQLS
-359 ARKEYSKLKIL
+359 RKEYSKLKIL

-416 NDNYKKIITDLK
+416 NDNYKKIINDLK

-572 EIISDNLNKASNFF
+572 EIISDSLNKASNFF

-605 IPNSNST
+605 IPNIEEIIKLKLK

>member
-1 MSFNGIL
+1 MKIL
-8 NVYKPKG
+8 YDFSLVSIFISLAILG
-15 FTSRD
+15 VF
-20 IVNIVRKIYNTKKV
+20 IVFLVLSKKRKEKKLKQKIIEE
-34 GHAGTLDPNA
+34 LD
-44 TGVLPI
+44 
-50 AIGNATKIVDYIQAM
+50 
-65 GKSYIGEMTLGI
+65 
-77 ETDTLDIWGKSID
+77 
-90 SKVINYNKNILDT
+90 YNKNILDT

-123 EQYKIWQE
+123 EQYKTWQE
-131 RFKKIKD
+131 RFQKIKD

-150 LDTQNVENFNELK
+150 LDSQNVENFDELK

-174 FLLSKL
+174 FLLSAL

-199 KLKTKYRELND
+199 KLKTKYRELKD
-210 YYEAH
+210 YYDEH
-215 KKEYG
+215 KEEYG

-265 MQDVVKKLPDLVIV
+265 MQEVVKKLPDLVIV

-287 IEELTNIYEKMILDN
+287 IEELTDIYEKMILDN
-302 YNLKELNVTTNLEN
+302 YNLKELNVAVNLEN

-331 NFKDVEV
+331 NFKDVEI

-344 EYLDDLFK
+344 DYLDDLFK
-352 VFETEQI
+352 VFETEQLS
-359 ARKEYSKLKIL
+359 RKEYSKLKNL
-370 FEKKLIK
+370 FENKLLK

-388 LDSIRSMYNLKAE
+388 LDSIKSMYNLKAE
-401 EIDSLNVVKTRLMEV
+401 ELDSLNVIKTRLMEV
-416 NDNYKKIITDLK
+416 NDRYKKIVTELK
-428 SQETNFLTANKELI
+428 NQDTNFLNAHKELL
-442 DVNSILIE
+442 DTNTLLIE
-450 LSDDLDKLLKSLGNM
+450 ISDDLDKLLKSLGNM

-479 EKLLRDSKGILN
+479 EKLLRDSKCILN
-491 KYNFPSVNK
+491 KYKFPSVNK
-500 ELFIEIK
+500 ELYVEIK
-507 EANEAVYEV
+507 EANEAVFEV

-542 KVYTHVNDMLK
+542 KVYTHVSDMLK
-553 KMEVIEELIVF
+553 KMQVIEELIVF
-564 ANKYRSES
+564 ANKYRSDS

-591 NKSLDVLEKALINK
+591 NKSLEILEKSLINK
-605 IPNSNST
+605 IHNIEDIIKLKLK

>member
-1 MSFNGIL
+1 MKIL
-8 NVYKPKG
+8 YDFSLVSIFISLAILG
-15 FTSRD
+15 VF
-20 IVNIVRKIYNTKKV
+20 IVLLVLSKKRKEKKLKEKIIEE
-34 GHAGTLDPNA
+34 LD
-44 TGVLPI
+44 
-50 AIGNATKIVDYIQAM
+50 
-65 GKSYIGEMTLGI
+65 
-77 ETDTLDIWGKSID
+77 
-90 SKVINYNKNILDT
+90 YNKNILDT

-123 EQYKIWQE
+123 EQYNTWQE
-131 RFKKIKD
+131 RFQKIKD

-150 LDTQNVENFNELK
+150 LDSQNVENFDELK

-174 FLLSKL
+174 FLLSAL

-199 KLKTKYRELND
+199 KLKTKYRELKD
-210 YYEAH
+210 YYDEH
-215 KKEYG
+215 KEEYG

-265 MQDVVKKLPDLVIV
+265 MQEVVKKLPDLVIV

-287 IEELTNIYEKMILDN
+287 IEELTDIYEKMILDN
-302 YNLKELNVTTNLEN
+302 YNLKELNVAVNLEN

-331 NFKDVEV
+331 NFKDVEI

-344 EYLDDLFK
+344 DYLDDLFK
-352 VFETEQI
+352 VFETEQLS
-359 ARKEYSKLKIL
+359 RKEYSKLKNL
-370 FEKKLIK
+370 FENKLLK

-388 LDSIRSMYNLKAE
+388 LDSIKSMYNLKAE
-401 EIDSLNVVKTRLMEV
+401 ELDSLNVIKTRLMEV
-416 NDNYKKIITDLK
+416 NDRYKKIVTELK
-428 SQETNFLTANKELI
+428 NQDTNFLNAHKELL
-442 DVNSILIE
+442 DTNTLLIE
-450 LSDDLDKLLKSLGNM
+450 VSDDLDKLLKSLGNM

-479 EKLLRDSKGILN
+479 EKLLRDSKCILN
-491 KYNFPSVNK
+491 KYKFPNVNK
-500 ELFIEIK
+500 ELYVEIK
-507 EANEAVYEV
+507 EANEAVFEV

-542 KVYTHVNDMLK
+542 KVYTHVSNMLK
-553 KMEVIEELIVF
+553 KMQVIEELIVF
-564 ANKYRSES
+564 ANKYRSDS

-591 NKSLDVLEKALINK
+591 NKSLEILEKSLINK
-605 IPNSNST
+605 IPNIEDIIKLKLK

>member
-1 MSFNGIL
+1 MKIL
-8 NVYKPKG
+8 YDFSLVSIFISLAILG
-15 FTSRD
+15 VF
-20 IVNIVRKIYNTKKV
+20 IVFLVLSKKRKDKKLKQKIIEE
-34 GHAGTLDPNA
+34 LD
-44 TGVLPI
+44 
-50 AIGNATKIVDYIQAM
+50 
-65 GKSYIGEMTLGI
+65 
-77 ETDTLDIWGKSID
+77 
-90 SKVINYNKNILDT
+90 YNKNILDT

-123 EQYKIWQE
+123 EQYKTWQE
-131 RFKKIKD
+131 RFQKIKD

-150 LDTQNVENFNELK
+150 LDSQNVENFDELK

-174 FLLSKL
+174 FLLSAL

-199 KLKTKYRELND
+199 KLKTKYRELKD
-210 YYEAH
+210 YYDEH
-215 KKEYG
+215 KEEYG

-265 MQDVVKKLPDLVIV
+265 MQEVVKKLPDLVIV

-287 IEELTNIYEKMILDN
+287 IEELTDIYEKMILDN
-302 YNLKELNVTTNLEN
+302 YNLKELNVAVNLEN

-331 NFKDVEV
+331 NFKDVEI

-344 EYLDDLFK
+344 DYLDDLFK
-352 VFETEQI
+352 VFETEQLS
-359 ARKEYSKLKIL
+359 RKEYSKLKNL
-370 FEKKLIK
+370 FENKLLK

-388 LDSIRSMYNLKAE
+388 LDSIKSMYNLKAE
-401 EIDSLNVVKTRLMEV
+401 ELDSLNVIKTRLMEV
-416 NDNYKKIITDLK
+416 NDRYKKIVTELK
-428 SQETNFLTANKELI
+428 NQETNFLNAHKELL
-442 DVNSILIE
+442 DTNTLLIE
-450 LSDDLDKLLKSLGNM
+450 ISDDLDKLLKSLGNM

-479 EKLLRDSKGILN
+479 EKLLRDSKCILN
-491 KYNFPSVNK
+491 KYKFPSVNK
-500 ELFIEIK
+500 ELYVEIK
-507 EANEAVYEV
+507 EANEAVFEV

-542 KVYTHVNDMLK
+542 KVYTHVSDMLK
-553 KMEVIEELIVF
+553 KMQVVEELIVF
-564 ANKYRSES
+564 ANKYRSDS

-591 NKSLDVLEKALINK
+591 NKSLEILEKSLINK
-605 IPNSNST
+605 IPNIEDIIKLKLK

>member
-1 MSFNGIL
+1 MKIL
-8 NVYKPKG
+8 YD
-15 FTSRD
+15 FSL
-20 IVNIVRKIYNTKKV
+20 IS
-34 GHAGTLDPNA
+34 
-44 TGVLPI
+44 VLISI
-50 AIGNATKIVDYIQAM
+50 AILIVFILFLFFSKKRKDKKLKQKI
-65 GKSYIGEMTLGI
+65 I
-77 ETDTLDIWGKSID
+77 EELD
-90 SKVINYNKNILDT
+90 YNKNVLDT

-605 IPNSNST
+605 IPNIEEIIKLKLK

>member
-1 MSFNGIL
+1 MKIL
-8 NVYKPKG
+8 YDFSLVSIFISLAILG
-15 FTSRD
+15 VF
-20 IVNIVRKIYNTKKV
+20 IVFLVLSKKRKEKKLKQKIIEE
-34 GHAGTLDPNA
+34 LD
-44 TGVLPI
+44 
-50 AIGNATKIVDYIQAM
+50 
-65 GKSYIGEMTLGI
+65 
-77 ETDTLDIWGKSID
+77 
-90 SKVINYNKNILDT
+90 YNKNILDT

-123 EQYKIWQE
+123 EQYKTWQE
-131 RFKKIKD
+131 RFQKIKD

-150 LDTQNVENFNELK
+150 LDSQNVENFDELK

-174 FLLSKL
+174 FLLSAL

-199 KLKTKYRELND
+199 KLKTKYRELKD
-210 YYEAH
+210 YYDEH
-215 KKEYG
+215 KEEYG

-265 MQDVVKKLPDLVIV
+265 MQEVVKKLPDLVIV

-287 IEELTNIYEKMILDN
+287 IEELTDIYEKMILDN
-302 YNLKELNVTTNLEN
+302 YNLKELNVAVNLEN

-331 NFKDVEV
+331 NFKDVEI

-344 EYLDDLFK
+344 DYLDDLFK
-352 VFETEQI
+352 VFETEQLS
-359 ARKEYSKLKIL
+359 RKEYSKLKNL
-370 FEKKLIK
+370 FENKLLK

-388 LDSIRSMYNLKAE
+388 LDSIKSMYNLKAE
-401 EIDSLNVVKTRLMEV
+401 ELDSLNVIKTRLMEV
-416 NDNYKKIITDLK
+416 NDRYKKIVTELK
-428 SQETNFLTANKELI
+428 NQETNFLNAHKELL
-442 DVNSILIE
+442 DTNTLLIE
-450 LSDDLDKLLKSLGNM
+450 ISDDLDKLLKSLGNM

-479 EKLLRDSKGILN
+479 EKLLRDSKCILN
-491 KYNFPSVNK
+491 KYKFPSVNK
-500 ELFIEIK
+500 ELYVEIK
-507 EANEAVYEV
+507 EANEAVFEV

-542 KVYTHVNDMLK
+542 KVYTHVSDMLK
-553 KMEVIEELIVF
+553 KMQVIEELIVF
-564 ANKYRSES
+564 ANKYRSDS

-591 NKSLDVLEKALINK
+591 NKSLEILEKSLINK
-605 IPNSNST
+605 IPNIEVIIKLKLK

>member
-1 MSFNGIL
+1 MKIL
-8 NVYKPKG
+8 YD
-15 FTSRD
+15 FSL
-20 IVNIVRKIYNTKKV
+20 IS
-34 GHAGTLDPNA
+34 
-44 TGVLPI
+44 VLISI
-50 AIGNATKIVDYIQAM
+50 AILLVFIVFLFFSKKRNDKKLKQKI
-65 GKSYIGEMTLGI
+65 I
-77 ETDTLDIWGKSID
+77 EELD
-90 SKVINYNKNILDT
+90 YNKNILDT

-131 RFKKIKD
+131 RFQKIK
-138 ENVVNLNEIVLK
+138 EVNVVNLNEIVLK

-199 KLKTKYRELND
+199 KLKAKYRELND

-265 MQDVVKKLPDLVIV
+265 MQEVVKKLPDLVIV

-287 IEELTNIYEKMILDN
+287 IEELTDIYEKMILDN
-302 YNLKELNVTTNLEN
+302 YNLKELNVAVNLEN

-331 NFKDVEV
+331 NFKDVEI

-344 EYLDDLFK
+344 DYLDDLFK
-352 VFETEQI
+352 VFETEQLS
-359 ARKEYSKLKIL
+359 RKEYSKLKNL
-370 FEKKLIK
+370 FENKLLK

-388 LDSIRSMYNLKAE
+388 LDSIKSMYNLKAE
-401 EIDSLNVVKTRLMEV
+401 ELDSLNVIKTRLMEV
-416 NDNYKKIITDLK
+416 NDRYKKIVTELK
-428 SQETNFLTANKELI
+428 NQDTNFLNAHKELL
-442 DVNSILIE
+442 DTNTLLIE
-450 LSDDLDKLLKSLGNM
+450 ISDDLDKLLKSLGNM

-479 EKLLRDSKGILN
+479 EKLLRDSKCILN
-491 KYNFPSVNK
+491 KYKFPSVNK
-500 ELFIEIK
+500 ELYVEIK
-507 EANEAVYEV
+507 EANEAVFEV

-542 KVYTHVNDMLK
+542 KVYTHVSDMLK
-553 KMEVIEELIVF
+553 KMQVIEELIVF
-564 ANKYRSES
+564 ANKYRSDS

-591 NKSLDVLEKALINK
+591 NKSLEILEKSLINK
-605 IPNSNST
+605 IPNIEDIIKLKLK

>member
-1 MSFNGIL
+1 MKIL
-8 NVYKPKG
+8 YD
-15 FTSRD
+15 FSL
-20 IVNIVRKIYNTKKV
+20 IS
-34 GHAGTLDPNA
+34 
-44 TGVLPI
+44 VLISI
-50 AIGNATKIVDYIQAM
+50 AILIVFILFLFFSKKRKDKKLKQKI
-65 GKSYIGEMTLGI
+65 I
-77 ETDTLDIWGKSID
+77 EELD
-90 SKVINYNKNILDT
+90 YNKNILDT

-542 KVYTHVNDMLK
+542 K
-553 KMEVIEELIVF
+553 
-564 ANKYRSES
+564 
-572 EIISDNLNKASNFF
+572 
-586 FQGNY
+586 
-591 NKSLDVLEKALINK
+591 
-605 IPNSNST
+605 

>member
-1 MSFNGIL
+1 MKIL
-8 NVYKPKG
+8 YDFSLVSIFISLAILG
-15 FTSRD
+15 VF
-20 IVNIVRKIYNTKKV
+20 IVFLVLSKKRKEKKLKQKIIEE
-34 GHAGTLDPNA
+34 LD
-44 TGVLPI
+44 
-50 AIGNATKIVDYIQAM
+50 
-65 GKSYIGEMTLGI
+65 
-77 ETDTLDIWGKSID
+77 
-90 SKVINYNKNILDT
+90 YNKNILDT

-123 EQYKIWQE
+123 EQYKTWQE
-131 RFKKIKD
+131 RFQKIKD

-150 LDTQNVENFNELK
+150 LDSQNVENFDELK

-174 FLLSKL
+174 FLLSAL

-199 KLKTKYRELND
+199 KLKTKYRELKD
-210 YYEAH
+210 YYDEH
-215 KKEYG
+215 KEEYG

-265 MQDVVKKLPDLVIV
+265 MQEVVKKLPDLVIV

-287 IEELTNIYEKMILDN
+287 IEELTDIYEKMILDN
-302 YNLKELNVTTNLEN
+302 YNLKELNVAVNLEN

-331 NFKDVEV
+331 NFKDVEI

-344 EYLDDLFK
+344 DYLDDLFK
-352 VFETEQI
+352 VFETEQLS
-359 ARKEYSKLKIL
+359 RKEYSKLKNL
-370 FEKKLIK
+370 FENKLLK

-388 LDSIRSMYNLKAE
+388 LDSIKSMYNLKAE
-401 EIDSLNVVKTRLMEV
+401 ELDSLNVIKTRLMEV
-416 NDNYKKIITDLK
+416 NDRYKKIVTELK
-428 SQETNFLTANKELI
+428 DQDTNFLNAHKELL
-442 DVNSILIE
+442 DTNTLLIE
-450 LSDDLDKLLKSLGNM
+450 ISDDLDKLLKSLGNM

-479 EKLLRDSKGILN
+479 EKLLRDSKCILN
-491 KYNFPSVNK
+491 KYKFPSVNK
-500 ELFIEIK
+500 ELYVEIK
-507 EANEAVYEV
+507 EANEAVFEV

-542 KVYTHVNDMLK
+542 KVYTHVSDMLK
-553 KMEVIEELIVF
+553 KMQVIEELIVF
-564 ANKYRSES
+564 ANKYRSDS

-591 NKSLDVLEKALINK
+591 NKSLEILEKSLINK
-605 IPNSNST
+605 IPNIEDIIKLKLK

>member
-1 MSFNGIL
+1 MKIL
-8 NVYKPKG
+8 YD
-15 FTSRD
+15 FSL
-20 IVNIVRKIYNTKKV
+20 IS
-34 GHAGTLDPNA
+34 
-44 TGVLPI
+44 VLISI
-50 AIGNATKIVDYIQAM
+50 AILIVFILFLFFSKKRKDKKLKQKI
-65 GKSYIGEMTLGI
+65 I
-77 ETDTLDIWGKSID
+77 EELD
-90 SKVINYNKNILDT
+90 YNKNILDT

-199 KLKTKYRELND
+199 KLKAKYRELND

-265 MQDVVKKLPDLVIV
+265 MQEVVKKLPDLVIV

-428 SQETNFLTANKELI
+428 NQETNFLTANKELI

-605 IPNSNST
+605 IPNIEEIIKLKLK

>member
-1 MSFNGIL
+1 MKIL
-8 NVYKPKG
+8 YD
-15 FTSRD
+15 FSL
-20 IVNIVRKIYNTKKV
+20 IS
-34 GHAGTLDPNA
+34 
-44 TGVLPI
+44 VLISI
-50 AIGNATKIVDYIQAM
+50 AILIVFILFLFFSKKRKDKKLKQKI
-65 GKSYIGEMTLGI
+65 I
-77 ETDTLDIWGKSID
+77 EELD
-90 SKVINYNKNILDT
+90 YNKNILDT

-220 ELENVVE
+220 ELVNVVE

-388 LDSIRSMYNLKAE
+388 LDSIRSMYNL
-401 EIDSLNVVKTRLMEV
+401 R
-416 NDNYKKIITDLK
+416 
-428 SQETNFLTANKELI
+428 NK
-442 DVNSILIE
+442 
-450 LSDDLDKLLKSLGNM
+450 
-465 YEDEQRAR
+465 
-473 EQLNEI
+473 
-479 EKLLRDSKGILN
+479 
-491 KYNFPSVNK
+491 
-500 ELFIEIK
+500 LFNCK
-507 EANEAVYEV
+507 
-516 IKELKEK
+516 
-523 PIKINTLNT
+523 
-532 RVDTARDLAL
+532 
-542 KVYTHVNDMLK
+542 
-553 KMEVIEELIVF
+553 
-564 ANKYRSES
+564 
-572 EIISDNLNKASNFF
+572 
-586 FQGNY
+586 
-591 NKSLDVLEKALINK
+591 
-605 IPNSNST
+605 

>member
-1 MSFNGIL
+1 MKIL
-8 NVYKPKG
+8 YDFSLVSI
-15 FTSRD
+15 FISLAILSVF
-20 IVNIVRKIYNTKKV
+20 IVFLVLSKKRKEKKLKQKIIEE
-34 GHAGTLDPNA
+34 LD
-44 TGVLPI
+44 
-50 AIGNATKIVDYIQAM
+50 
-65 GKSYIGEMTLGI
+65 
-77 ETDTLDIWGKSID
+77 
-90 SKVINYNKNILDT
+90 YNKNILDT

-123 EQYKIWQE
+123 EQYKTWQE
-131 RFKKIKD
+131 RFQKIKD

-150 LDTQNVENFNELK
+150 LDSQNVENFDELK
-163 EDAKRELYKAK
+163 EDAKRELYKAN
-174 FLLSKL
+174 FLLSAL

-199 KLKTKYRELND
+199 KLKTKYRELKD
-210 YYEAH
+210 YYDEH
-215 KKEYG
+215 KEEYG

-265 MQDVVKKLPDLVIV
+265 MQEVVKKLPDLVIV

-287 IEELTNIYEKMILDN
+287 IEELTDIYEKMILDN
-302 YNLKELNVTTNLEN
+302 YNLKELNVAVNLEN

-331 NFKDVEV
+331 NFKDVEI

-344 EYLDDLFK
+344 DYLDDLFK
-352 VFETEQI
+352 VFETEQLS
-359 ARKEYSKLKIL
+359 RKEYSKLKNL
-370 FEKKLIK
+370 FENKLLK

-388 LDSIRSMYNLKAE
+388 LDSIKSMYNLKAE
-401 EIDSLNVVKTRLMEV
+401 ELDSLNVIKTRLMEV
-416 NDNYKKIITDLK
+416 NDRYKKIVTELK
-428 SQETNFLTANKELI
+428 NQETNFLNAHKELL
-442 DVNSILIE
+442 DTNTLLIE
-450 LSDDLDKLLKSLGNM
+450 ISDDLDKLLKSLGNM

-479 EKLLRDSKGILN
+479 EKLLRDSKCILN
-491 KYNFPSVNK
+491 KYKFPSVNK
-500 ELFIEIK
+500 ELYVEIK
-507 EANEAVYEV
+507 EANEAVFEV

-542 KVYTHVNDMLK
+542 KVYTHVSDMLK
-553 KMEVIEELIVF
+553 KMQVIEELIVF
-564 ANKYRSES
+564 ANKYRSDS

-591 NKSLDVLEKALINK
+591 NKSLEILEKSLINK
-605 IPNSNST
+605 IPNIEDIIKLKLK

>member
-1 MSFNGIL
+1 MKIL
-8 NVYKPKG
+8 YDFSLVSIFISLAILG
-15 FTSRD
+15 VF
-20 IVNIVRKIYNTKKV
+20 IVLLVLSKKRKEKKLKEKIIEE
-34 GHAGTLDPNA
+34 LD
-44 TGVLPI
+44 
-50 AIGNATKIVDYIQAM
+50 
-65 GKSYIGEMTLGI
+65 
-77 ETDTLDIWGKSID
+77 
-90 SKVINYNKNILDT
+90 YNKNILDT

-123 EQYKIWQE
+123 EQYKTWQE
-131 RFKKIKD
+131 RFQKIKD

-150 LDTQNVENFNELK
+150 LDSQNVENFDELK

-174 FLLSKL
+174 FLLSAL

-199 KLKTKYRELND
+199 KLKTKYRELKD
-210 YYEAH
+210 YYDEH
-215 KKEYG
+215 KEEYG

-265 MQDVVKKLPDLVIV
+265 MQEVVKKLPDLVIV

-287 IEELTNIYEKMILDN
+287 IEELTDIYEKMILDN
-302 YNLKELNVTTNLEN
+302 YNLKELNVAVNLEN

-331 NFKDVEV
+331 NFKDVEI

-344 EYLDDLFK
+344 DYLDDLFK
-352 VFETEQI
+352 VFETEQLS
-359 ARKEYSKLKIL
+359 RKEYSKLKNL
-370 FEKKLIK
+370 FENKLLK

-388 LDSIRSMYNLKAE
+388 LDSIKSMYNLKAE
-401 EIDSLNVVKTRLMEV
+401 ELDSLNVIKTRLMEV
-416 NDNYKKIITDLK
+416 NDRYKKIVTELK
-428 SQETNFLTANKELI
+428 NQDTNFLNAHKELL
-442 DVNSILIE
+442 DTNTLLIE
-450 LSDDLDKLLKSLGNM
+450 VSDDLDKLLKSLGNM

-479 EKLLRDSKGILN
+479 EKLLRDSKCILN
-491 KYNFPSVNK
+491 KYKFPNVNK
-500 ELFIEIK
+500 ELYVEIK
-507 EANEAVYEV
+507 EANEAVFEV

-542 KVYTHVNDMLK
+542 KVYTHVSNMLK
-553 KMEVIEELIVF
+553 KMQVIEELIVF
-564 ANKYRSES
+564 ANKYRSDS
-572 EIISDNLNKASNFF
+572 EIIGDNLNKASNFF

-591 NKSLDVLEKALINK
+591 NKSLEILEKSLINK
-605 IPNSNST
+605 IPNIEDIIKLKLK

>member
-1 MSFNGIL
+1 MKIL
-8 NVYKPKG
+8 YD
-15 FTSRD
+15 FSL
-20 IVNIVRKIYNTKKV
+20 IS
-34 GHAGTLDPNA
+34 
-44 TGVLPI
+44 VLISI
-50 AIGNATKIVDYIQAM
+50 AILIVFILFLFFSKKRKDKKLKQKI
-65 GKSYIGEMTLGI
+65 I
-77 ETDTLDIWGKSID
+77 EELD
-90 SKVINYNKNILDT
+90 YNKNILDT

-265 MQDVVKKLPDLVIV
+265 MQEVVKKLPDLVIV

-416 NDNYKKIITDLK
+416 NDNYKKIINDLK

-605 IPNSNST
+605 IPNIEEIIKLKLK